1 MLRVFFKAF
10 PVFLKTTLSF
20 ESFFSDSTT
29 VCLLNGVGEDLTRA
43 VVRVGMI
50 RRGVDALAIVT

>member
-20 ESFFSDSTT
+20 ESFFSVSTT
-29 VCLLNGVGEDLTRA
+29 VGLLKVVGEDLTRA

-50 RRGVDALAIVT
+50 RRGVDALAVVT